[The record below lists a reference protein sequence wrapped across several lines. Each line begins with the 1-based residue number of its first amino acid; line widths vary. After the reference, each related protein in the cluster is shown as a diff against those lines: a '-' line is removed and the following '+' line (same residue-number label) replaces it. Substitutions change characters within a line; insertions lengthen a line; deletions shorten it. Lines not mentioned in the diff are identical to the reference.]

1 MEKKEEKKELTSGEV
16 SRKRTVYDGVRISD
30 KAMDTIVFVL
40 SLALVIA
47 ISVGVLLSAKM

>member
-1 MEKKEEKKELTSGEV
+1 MEKKEEKKELTAGEV
-16 SRKRTVYDGVRISD
+16 SRKRTIYDGVRISD